1 MTLDPEERL
10 ALTTALDLS
19 LEDKVRSQALCAA
32 VQEGIEAINRGKAVV
47 LDSETEIDDFLSN
60 CLAQAHQRVRKLPN

>member
-19 LEDKVRSQALCAA
+19 LQDEVRSYALRNA
-32 VQEGIEAINRGKAVV
+32 VQQGINAINRGEAVV
-47 LDSETEIDDFLSN
+47 LDSETKIDEFLSH
-60 CLAQAHQRVRKLPN
+60 CLAEARRKVGEPAK